1 MSGDGDDRQKD
12 KHVNGAS
19 ADGEPSGE
27 VIDLANARKRQQTLA
42 KAKADAK
49 KAKTQGAFRAGA
61 SSQGARRITFWHWVQ
76 FIGFLLLTA
85 YMMRLC
91 ARS

>member
-19 ADGEPSGE
+19 ADGD

-49 KAKTQGAFRAGA
+49 KAKAQGAFRAGA